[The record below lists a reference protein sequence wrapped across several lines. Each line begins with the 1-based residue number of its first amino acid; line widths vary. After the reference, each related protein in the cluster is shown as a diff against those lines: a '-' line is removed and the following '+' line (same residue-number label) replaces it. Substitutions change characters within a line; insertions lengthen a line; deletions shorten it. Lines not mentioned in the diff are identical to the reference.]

1 MQRPVLTVPSKR
13 ALPGSAPA
21 QMCLQQGNDFSSVCE
36 RCGAVPCTNPEPH
49 WAGSTQT
56 CPQLSSACRGGAL
69 LLLYLC
75 SPGVLWASAR
85 HSINYPHGFQR
96 LCLASSFL
104 CVCREGVWLWFRVIC
119 VFSFYH
125 SEREKQ
131 ITTMIIWQSNWQI
144 CLVK

>member
-21 QMCLQQGNDFSSVCE
+21 PMCLQQGNDFSSVCE
-36 RCGAVPCTNPEPH
+36 RCGAVPCTNPRPSVSRER
-49 WAGSTQT
+49 TEI

-75 SPGVLWASAR
+75 SSGVLWASAR

-104 CVCREGVWLWFRVIC
+104 RVFREVVGKGYDCGLGLFAC
-119 VFSFYH
+119 LYH

-131 ITTMIIWQSNWQI
+131 ITTMIIWQSN
-144 CLVK
+144 